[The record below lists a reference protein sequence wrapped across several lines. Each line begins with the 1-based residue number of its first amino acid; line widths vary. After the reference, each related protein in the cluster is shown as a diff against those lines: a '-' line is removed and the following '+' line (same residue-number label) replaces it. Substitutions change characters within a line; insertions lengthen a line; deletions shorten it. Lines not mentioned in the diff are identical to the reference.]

1 MKTVVFCG
9 SPKGV
14 NSITLQ
20 TVRYLSVK
28 FPEDEFSL
36 FDVSAASSV
45 TDEGMR
51 KIAAALEDADS
62 VLFAYPVYSFGVPSQ
77 MMRAVEEMKAR
88 FLPFAGK
95 WCTQLTTSMKVLDPL
110 AHEWVAQN
118 AQDMGMRVVPGLSSG
133 QEDLPT
139 ESGRAQA
146 EAFWRYFRAAAGG
159 RLDAPAAADDPK
171 RFRTLILADLQ
182 PDDHSLAEMIDAF
195 RSVYPYETEICN
207 VGELGLRGGC
217 LGCLKC
223 SPEGHCVYTDG
234 FEELFRSSHMEAD
247 ATVVAFSV
255 RNHGIGWRLK
265 RYFDRTYFNGHRA
278 PEKRSSIGYLVCGDM
293 SQEDNLK
300 TYLNA
305 YTQFRHTRDCGICA
319 SSDGDGAVAAL
330 AARMQYSL
338 ENDYLLPRNFYG
350 EACMTM
356 FRDIV
361 TELRGVMRAD
371 YRYFRSHG
379 LLNFSETRTERIKKS
394 MQAGMLLSS
403 PELQREMGLT
413 FEQAMC
419 KEHCDVVAAA
429 VVGGLVGGLPG
440 R

>member
-1 MKTVVFCG
+1 MKTVVLCG

-28 FPEDEFSL
+28 FPEDEFSV
-36 FDVSAASSV
+36 FNVAMASGISE
-45 TDEGMR
+45 DNLR
-51 KIAAALEDADS
+51 KISGALRCADS

-77 MMRAVEEMKAR
+77 MMQALEEMKAR
-88 FLPFAGK
+88 ALPFEGK
-95 WCTQLTTSMKVLDPL
+95 WCTQITTSMKVLDPL
-110 AHEWVAQN
+110 AHEWVAGN
-118 AQDMGMRVVPGLSSG
+118 ARDMGMRVVPGLSAG
-133 QEDLPT
+133 QEDLPKQ
-139 ESGRAQA
+139 SGQAEA
-146 EAFWRYFRAAAGG
+146 EAFWRYFRSVTEGK
-159 RLDAPAAADDPK
+159 LDVPTAVENPG

-182 PDDHSLAEMIDAF
+182 HDDRALSGMIDAF

-234 FEELFRSSHMEAD
+234 FEELFRSSHMTAD

-293 SQEDNLK
+293 SHEYNLK

-379 LLNFSETRTERIKKS
+379 LLDFPETRTERIKKS

-419 KEHCDVVAAA
+419 KEHCDVVAASM
-429 VVGGLVGGLPG
+429 VGGLVGGLPG